1 MGAENRTMTASAP
14 VLALVGM
21 GPGMGRALAARWGRA
36 GYRLA
41 LVARRPE
48 ALEAE
53 AAGLRAEGFDAQA
66 FTADAGDVNDLRGAF
81 EGIRATMGDPETLIY
96 NASIFRE
103 AQPSA
108 LDPAAFEAEFRA
120 MATGFL
126 VAAQAVIPA
135 MRAARKGAILLTGG
149 GSALSPFSAGASLSV
164 GKAAQRSLL
173 LSLAQ
178 ELKDTGIA
186 CATLTICG
194 FIQPGTAFDPDA
206 MAEAMWNLRASGE
219 AERVVK

>member
-1 MGAENRTMTASAP
+1 MTASAP
-14 VLALVGM
+14 ILALVGM

-41 LVARRPE
+41 LVARNAE

-53 AAGLRAEGFDAQA
+53 AAGLRSQGFEARA
-66 FTADAGDVNDLRGAF
+66 FAADAGDLNDLRGAF
-81 EGIRATMGDPETLIY
+81 EGIRSTFGDPETLLY
-96 NASIFRE
+96 NASLFRE
-103 AQPSA
+103 ALPSA
-108 LDPAAFEAEFRA
+108 LDPVAFEGEFRA

-126 VAAQAVIPA
+126 VSAQAVLPA
-135 MRAARKGAILLTGG
+135 MKAAGKGAILLTGG
-149 GSALSPFSAGASLSV
+149 GSGLSPFASGASLSV

-173 LSLAQ
+173 LSFAQ
-178 ELKDTGIA
+178 ELKDTGIT

-206 MAEAMWNLRASGE
+206 LAEAMWDLRASGE
-219 AERVVK
+219 VERIVK

>member
-1 MGAENRTMTASAP
+1 MNASAP
-14 VLALVGM
+14 ILALVGM

-41 LVARRPE
+41 LVARNAE
-48 ALEAE
+48 TLEAE
-53 AAGLRAEGFDAQA
+53 AAGLRAQGFEARA
-66 FTADAGDVNDLRGAF
+66 FPADAGDLNDLRGAF
-81 EGIRATMGDPETLIY
+81 EGIRTSLGDPETLIF

-103 AQPSA
+103 ALPSS

-126 VAAQAVIPA
+126 VAAQAVLPA
-135 MRAARKGAILLTGG
+135 MKAAGKGALLLTGG
-149 GSALSPFSAGASLSV
+149 GSGLSPFAPGASLSV
-164 GKAAQRSLL
+164 GKGAQRSLL
-173 LSLAQ
+173 LSFAQ
-178 ELKDTGIA
+178 ELKDTGIT

-206 MAEAMWNLRASGE
+206 LAEAMWDLRASGE
-219 AERVVK
+219 VERIVK